1 MRFKQVAVWV
11 SMSLMASI
19 AIAQPSSAPVISTP
33 TVKTAN
39 NDDISPVDVRAKKEE
54 NIFPNSFAIV
64 FYKPTYVLPYY
75 YTGSPYYSVYNNN
88 TPQDERLKNSE
99 IKYQL
104 SFKVPVWK
112 NIFHYST
119 TLFLAYTQ
127 LSYWQAY
134 NKTAFFRETDYEP
147 ELFIANEINL
157 HLFGEWH
164 TNFLNLGAVH
174 QSNGYG
180 GSMERSWNRIYLEL
194 IASNDNWMISL
205 KPWFVIH
212 DSALHRYNPDIV
224 SYLGHGQVLVA
235 YKYYRQVFSV
245 IGRSFLEH
253 GGRRSTGEFTWSF
266 PITSNLSGYFQ
277 VFSGYGQSLIEYDHR
292 TNSVG
297 IGIALSNWV

>member
-1 MRFKQVAVWV
+1 MTRKSSIFLLALL
-11 SMSLMASI
+11 SSLASI
-19 AIAQPSSAPVISTP
+19 SAAAPTTP
-33 TVKTAN
+33 TPTQTSQTTNVS
-39 NDDISPVDVRAKKEE
+39 DISPVDERAKKEE
-54 NIFPNSFAIV
+54 RIFPNNFGIV
-64 FYKPTYVLPYY
+64 FYKPTYILPYY

-88 TPQDERLKNSE
+88 TPENERLKNSE
-99 IKYQL
+99 LKFQL

-112 NIFHYST
+112 NIFHYPT

-147 ELFIANEINL
+147 ELFFATELNI
-157 HLFGEWH
+157 HLFGDWH
-164 TNFLNLGAVH
+164 TNFLNIGAVH

-194 IASNDNWMISL
+194 IASNDNWMVSL
-205 KPWFVIH
+205 RPWFVIH
-212 DSALHRYNPDIV
+212 DSALHRYNPNIA
-224 SYLGHGQVLVA
+224 SYLGYGQVVVA
-235 YKYYRQVFSV
+235 YKYHRQIFS
-245 IGRSFLEH
+245 ILGRSFLEH
-253 GGRRSTGEFTWSF
+253 GGSRTTGEFTWSF
-266 PITSNLSGYFQ
+266 PITSNLSGYLQ